1 MCAWRRCAG
10 ERVRSIYLAFEKKGT
25 PSLLRVVTVILA
37 ILECPDVIVDEVVAL
52 TKGSGGDVFC
62 ALNLAETLGRAAVA
76 VKRLGHVPFG

>member
-1 MCAWRRCAG
+1 M
-10 ERVRSIYLAFEKKGT
+10 
-25 PSLLRVVTVILA
+25 TVILA